1 MTKKT
6 SKAKLKIAAKEAK
19 KLQAVKKNP
28 KNASK
33 TKKNVEAKKETRPGQ
48 QLRREKRKFHNWKK
62 RVAHSKKVARVALS
76 KKVAPLDGNENLIA
90 NKENDENLIA
100 NKENVEKIIT
110 EVPSPESL
118 VNKNNLLAAVTGLR
132 KLLTC
137 KTGVKK
143 DGFKDLL
150 QEEKDDAHVFL
161 QIICLKLPRPN
172 EEGKVRPITIK
183 VPFPHSIVD
192 ESTEVILITPD
203 IEKGLNVD
211 HENTLH
217 KYKDLLLEHGAVGF
231 VNEIISLRQL
241 KVEYKEYEAKRN
253 LANRV
258 DIVLCDASV
267 IRLVPMFL
275 GKHFYSKNKH
285 PIQVDLKVKDVS
297 TEIQQALS
305 QGQLHLSSL
314 GNSSNIKVGR
324 LGMTDEE
331 VSANILS
338 VVSKLCQHF
347 PGGWENIQRLSIKT
361 TTSKAIPVYANYT
374 SLNSIGEPVIP
385 ALPKREDAEGTIN
398 VLHDLK
404 VRVTAEGDVQICDKR
419 LKKGL
424 KSKTAKKYKPKIS
437 QTGLY
442 IEQEDNLSDVDD
454 DELKDKKK
462 KKKPGK
468 MTKTKT
474 AFMEKLKEK
483 RRHEFAA
490 KTGKPIS
497 YPKNFKGPKAAIKK
511 SKVITEKSA
520 RNKKNKVGNK
530 ANKKVAAKR
539 IAKKI

>member
-6 SKAKLKIAAKEAK
+6 SKAKLKIAAQANKTLK
-19 KLQAVKKNP
+19 AVKKNP

-33 TKKNVEAKKETRPGQ
+33 KKKNVEAKKDTRPGQ

-62 RVAHSKKVARVALS
+62 RVAHSKKVA
-76 KKVAPLDGNENLIA
+76 PLDGNENLI
-90 NKENDENLIA
+90 D
-100 NKENVEKIIT
+100 NKENVEKIIK
-110 EVPSPESL
+110 EIPSPESL
-118 VNKNNLLAAVTGLR
+118 VNKNNILSAVSGLR
-132 KLLTC
+132 KLLNC
-137 KTGVKK
+137 KTGVNK

-150 QEEKDDAHVFL
+150 EEEKDDAHIFL

-203 IEKGLNVD
+203 IERGLNVD
-211 HENTLH
+211 HESTLH

-297 TEIQQALS
+297 KEIKQALS
-305 QGQLHLSSL
+305 QGQLHLSSR

-338 VVSKLCQHF
+338 VVPKLCQNF

-361 TTSKAIPVYANYT
+361 TTSKAIPVYANYN

-385 ALPKREDAEGTIN
+385 DLPKREDAEGTIN

-404 VRVTAEGDVQICDKR
+404 VRVTAEGDVQVVDKR

-462 KKKPGK
+462 KKPAK
-468 MTKTKT
+468 MTKTKA
-474 AFMEKLKEK
+474 AFMEKLKQK
-483 RRHEFAA
+483 RRHEYAE
-490 KTGKPIS
+490 KTGKSIK
-497 YPKNFKGPKAAIKK
+497 YPKNFKGPKATINK
-511 SKVITEKSA
+511 SKVIPEKSA
-520 RNKKNKVGNK
+520 RYKKGKVVNK
-530 ANKKVAAKR
+530 ATKKVAAKR
-539 IAKKI
+539 VAKKI